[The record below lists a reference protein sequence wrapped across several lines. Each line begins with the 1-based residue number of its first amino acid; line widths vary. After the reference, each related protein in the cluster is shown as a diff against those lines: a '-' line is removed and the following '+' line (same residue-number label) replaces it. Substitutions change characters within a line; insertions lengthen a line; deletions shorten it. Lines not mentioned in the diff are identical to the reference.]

1 MTDNTNAPEK
11 EEPKLEELIQFP
23 AKLTFKFIG
32 NNNDAVEGIIKTFF
46 DEKLAIGAQISE
58 GRKSRTGKYVTFN
71 VSATVNDKET
81 LHRIYNEG
89 AELPHVQHVL

>member
-58 GRKSRTGKYVTFN
+58 GRKSRTGKYDHV
-71 VSATVNDKET
+71 
-81 LHRIYNEG
+81 RIGMYTDAGRKRGDTSDGQRYG
-89 AELPHVQHVL
+89 AWYPDCC